1 MYKKQIKIQH
11 KSAKEYSLEERKFII
26 EEYLSSGKPK
36 NEIWKKYTG
45 LDQEHGNIIRWMR
58 QLGYEVPQRYFT
70 LEPPKDKKMAKV
82 KISKEANLDLQKRI
96 KELEKALI
104 DSELRASAY
113 DTMITIAEKELK
125 INIRKKSYTKQSIKS
140 KK

>member
-1 MYKKQIKIQH
+1 MDKKKIKI
-11 KSAKEYSLEERKFII
+11 AKKRACEYSLEERQYII
-26 EEYLSSGKPK
+26 DEYISSGMRKS
-36 NEIWKKYTG
+36 EIWKKYTG
-45 LDQEHGNIIRWMR
+45 SSNEHGNLIRWMR
-58 QLGYEVPQRYFT
+58 QLGYEIPQKYFT
-70 LEPPKDKKMAKV
+70 LEEPKEKMMSKP
-82 KISKEANLDLQKRI
+82 KITTEANIDLKKRI

>member
-1 MYKKQIKIQH
+1 MKITKKA
-11 KSAKEYSLEERKFII
+11 AKEYSLEERKFII
-26 EEYLSSGKPK
+26 EEYLSSGKSK
-36 NEIWKKYTG
+36 SEVWKKYTG

-70 LEPPKDKKMAKV
+70 LEPPKEKKMTKV
-82 KISKEANLDLQKRI
+82 KISVEANLDLKNRI

-113 DTMITIAEKELK
+113 DTMINIAEKDLK